1 MWVGV
6 FNEERGMETRLL
18 SKKTPPKTGE
28 TDLGGKL
35 IAYSLEEK
43 YYIIA
48 GYAIK
53 CWTPTGIIPSY
64 GVHRLLI
71 PRTVVRWRAHVSG
84 GHVVKGGFLV
94 KIFTGIRAVIVL
106 DNSGEKYSLLIL
118 GSNKTG
124 SPEYSA
130 KLTPQ
135 VAYSLPVGENCE
147 GILLNI
153 SVDTAPAAIELKFT
167 ASEKIAS
174 GKLHIRINL
183 INSSGNVVCTT
194 PATILEG
201 KYFKAVLLAPK
212 KGDYMIQVNLQYLSQ
227 DKVSLTMTLSK
238 VEKTSLS
245 SFNYNK
251 EWNVWV
257 GILKSIKQ

>member
-1 MWVGV
+1 MLKKFYPKWAIFLKDTEVE
-6 FNEERGMETRLL
+6 FNITCSKGTASSEALFILL
-18 SKKTPPKTGE
+18 KPIQVSAPTLIEVENAPNITWLNVNLNEYGALFLEKTP
-28 TDLGGKL
+28 LGGKL
-35 IAYSLEEK
+35 IAYSFEEK
-43 YYIIA
+43 YHII
-48 GYAIK
+48 
-53 CWTPTGIIPSY
+53 
-64 GVHRLLI
+64 
-71 PRTVVRWRAHVSG
+71 
-84 GHVVKGGFLV
+84 
-94 KIFTGIRAVIVL
+94 
-106 DNSGEKYSLLIL
+106 
-118 GSNKTG
+118 
-124 SPEYSA
+124 
-130 KLTPQ
+130 
-135 VAYSLPVGENCE
+135 
-147 GILLNI
+147 
-153 SVDTAPAAIELKFT
+153 VDTAPATIELKFT